1 MNKGTNSNVTKTECF
16 GDRLDTLRRN
26 VAKWTDR
33 RHFPVPTIPG
43 VFLFRREAVSAPE
56 TVMYE
61 PCICLL
67 AQGAKRVYP
76 GHTSFVY
83 DSRHFLAAV
92 VNIPIVVQV
101 IEASPEKPCL
111 GIVLAIDRRE
121 VSQLLLD
128 GKVAAPQ
135 SPRAELGIS
144 AGVVTPK
151 LLDAVC
157 RLVDLYA
164 EPSDIPALAPMIK
177 REILYRLLTGDF
189 GRHLWQIA
197 TAGSQ
202 CHLISEAISWL
213 KENFDQRL
221 RVDQLAERVNMST
234 STFHHHFRS
243 LTARSPLQFQKWL
256 RLNEARRLMLVEHLG
271 VSNAAFRV
279 GYESVSQFSRDYSRL
294 FGDAPTRDIAVL
306 RRKIAASPS

>member
-1 MNKGTNSNVTKTECF
+1 MYTGTNSNVTKTECL
-16 GDRLDTLRRN
+16 GDRLDTLRQN
-26 VAKWTDR
+26 VAKWADR
-33 RHFPVPTIPG
+33 SCSLAPKIPG

-61 PCICLL
+61 PCVCFL

-76 GHTSFVY
+76 GHRSFVY
-83 DSRHFLAAV
+83 DSRHFLAAA
-92 VNIPIVVQV
+92 VNIPTVVQV

-128 GKVAAPQ
+128 GKIAAPR
-135 SPRAELGIS
+135 SHRAELGIS
-144 AGVVTPK
+144 AGEVTPK

-189 GRHLWQIA
+189 GRRLWQVA

-202 CHLISEAISWL
+202 SHQISEAIHWL

-221 RVDQLAERVNMST
+221 RVDKLAERVNMST
-234 STFHHHFRS
+234 STFHHHFRAM
-243 LTARSPLQFQKWL
+243 TARSPLQFQKWL
-256 RLNEARRLMLVEHLG
+256 RLNEARRLMLVERLG
-271 VSNAAFRV
+271 VSDAAFQV

-306 RRKIAASPS
+306 RQKIAASPN